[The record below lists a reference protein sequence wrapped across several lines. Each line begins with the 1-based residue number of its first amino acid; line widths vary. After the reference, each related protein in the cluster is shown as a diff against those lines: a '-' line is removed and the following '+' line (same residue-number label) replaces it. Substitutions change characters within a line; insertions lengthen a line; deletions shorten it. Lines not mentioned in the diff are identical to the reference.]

1 MRRSSHR
8 WRRWPARP
16 DDVRDDS
23 RKRRAGVRP
32 FPGLAAT
39 GGRDLGIRFARPPTP
54 DAAAA
59 AHYHVVPSHYAR
71 KSYEEAGGKFN
82 WSFASLPRTAL
93 LLHALALGL
102 FLSPRYALLIVP
114 PYLN

>member
-32 FPGLAAT
+32 FPGLAAAS
-39 GGRDLGIRFARPPTP
+39 GRDLGVRSARPPTP

-59 AHYHVVPSHYAR
+59 AAQDVGALQRLREVPEDVVDHDDALGR
-71 KSYEEAGGKFN
+71 VTGAGGVF
-82 WSFASLPRTAL
+82 
-93 LLHALALGL
+93 
-102 FLSPRYALLIVP
+102 FLITGSKIEVSV
-114 PYLN
+114 